1 VQKKVVKK
9 KKKSFSLSDFKV
21 LRQDSNH
28 WVRDFKE
35 AKDRVGCEARK
46 RKLRE
51 GRSKGKGNSNSS

>member
-35 AKDRVGCEARK
+35 AKDRVGCETRK
-46 RKLRE
+46 
-51 GRSKGKGNSNSS
+51 